1 MSDEHIDWHSSYKYM
16 VKMIDV
22 HRPRGGE
29 KESTSIWVSERET
42 PVPKLQEI
50 SILERFSS
58 IGLVAGQ
65 CFVLL
70 IFVLAVPHWSQLPG
84 YLESQPFVR
93 WDSFPV
99 AMGIAVFCNEGM
111 VVMSSEVPMHFFHIK
126 CPQNFMAWRVVA
138 PCVDETVILV
148 CPSSLS

>member
-1 MSDEHIDWHSSYKYM
+1 MP
-16 VKMIDV
+16 KM
-22 HRPRGGE
+22 
-29 KESTSIWVSERET
+29 
-42 PVPKLQEI
+42 QEI

-70 IFVLAVPHWSQLPG
+70 IFVLAVPHWSQLPD
-84 YLESQPFVR
+84 YLASQPFVR

-111 VVMSSEVPMHFFHIK
+111 VVMSSEVPMHFFSHQMSAK
-126 CPQNFMAWRVVA
+126 LRWLKSC
-138 PCVDETVILV
+138 CTL
-148 CPSSLS
+148 C

>member
-1 MSDEHIDWHSSYKYM
+1 M
-16 VKMIDV
+16 
-22 HRPRGGE
+22 
-29 KESTSIWVSERET
+29 
-42 PVPKLQEI
+42 QEI

-58 IGLVAGQ
+58 MGLVAGQ

-111 VVMSSEVPMHFFHIK
+111 VVMSSEVPVFFSHEMSATFRWLK
-126 CPQNFMAWRVVA
+126 SFGTLC
-138 PCVDETVILV
+138 
-148 CPSSLS
+148 